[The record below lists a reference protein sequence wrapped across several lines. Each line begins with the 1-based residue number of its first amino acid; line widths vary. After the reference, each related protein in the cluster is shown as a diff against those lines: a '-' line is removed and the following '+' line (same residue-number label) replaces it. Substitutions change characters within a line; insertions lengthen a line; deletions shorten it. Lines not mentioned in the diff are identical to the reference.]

1 MFNAGFNF
9 TSAAGNYQGTQNH
22 NELRNEQIEAQR
34 DENITDRG
42 MDLDSEAFLKLL
54 VTQMQYQDPFSGE
67 QDTGEFMDQVAQLT
81 MVERMIGMEQTLED
95 FAQQQTSS
103 GALNLLNKEVEI
115 EIDEGDNVKGEVT
128 GIRFQDNN
136 AFVKVDGEEYPLKDV
151 VAVGDTVSS
160 EQPED
165 VKE

>member
-22 NELRNEQIEAQR
+22 DALKNEALEAQR

-42 MDLDSEAFLKLL
+42 MDLSSEAFLKLL
-54 VTQMQYQDPFSGE
+54 VTQMQYQDPFSGQ

-115 EIDEGDNVKGEVT
+115 KIDEGDNVKGEVT
-128 GIRFQDNN
+128 GVRFQDNN
-136 AFVKVDGEEYPLKDV
+136 AFVKVNGEEYPLKDV
-151 VAVGDTVSS
+151 VAVGDTLG
-160 EQPED
+160 E
-165 VKE
+165 